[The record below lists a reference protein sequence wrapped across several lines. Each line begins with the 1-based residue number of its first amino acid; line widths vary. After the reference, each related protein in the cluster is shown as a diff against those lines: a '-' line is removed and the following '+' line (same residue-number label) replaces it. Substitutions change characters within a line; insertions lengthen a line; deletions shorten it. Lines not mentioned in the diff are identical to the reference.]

1 MNTNIESNESLED
14 NRKDIQLFRTV
25 EETVAEYYSRMNVSL
40 KPKLKNTV
48 VEDIYEKILD
58 KRSSG
63 QKRGD
68 SYTSFVNWHFI
79 FAITLIGVLL
89 LYKF

>member
-48 VEDIYEKILD
+48 VCVF
-58 KRSSG
+58 R
-63 QKRGD
+63 
-68 SYTSFVNWHFI
+68 
-79 FAITLIGVLL
+79 
-89 LYKF
+89 

>member
-1 MNTNIESNESLED
+1 MPGPVCSGTGGPLCSGIGG
-14 NRKDIQLFRTV
+14 RF
-25 EETVAEYYSRMNVSL
+25 APEYA
-40 KPKLKNTV
+40 V

-63 QKRGD
+63 QKRGG
-68 SYTSFVNWHFI
+68 SYPSFVNWHFI